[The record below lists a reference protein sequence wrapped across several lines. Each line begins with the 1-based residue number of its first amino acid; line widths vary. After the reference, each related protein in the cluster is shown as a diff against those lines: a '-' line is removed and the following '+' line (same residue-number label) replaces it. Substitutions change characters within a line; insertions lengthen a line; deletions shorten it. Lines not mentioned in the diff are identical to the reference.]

1 MEVDRGAKS
10 GPQVNR
16 ITTGT
21 AAPSKT
27 RSAINYILGGPSEEQ
42 YQLKR
47 QQRKILRAA
56 MVKAQVNAIHT
67 GGSHEETKPIDGP
80 ILVLTLCISCFD
92 VHKVLVDPGSKA
104 DLLQLP
110 AFNQIKLSSR
120 MLNLA
125 EKSSLVSMAQKP
137 RHWETLRSLYKQNQ
151 SPNKFCSQ
159 SSKTWGLTMS

>member
-1 MEVDRGAKS
+1 
-10 GPQVNR
+10 
-16 ITTGT
+16 
-21 AAPSKT
+21 
-27 RSAINYILGGPSEEQ
+27 
-42 YQLKR
+42 
-47 QQRKILRAA
+47 

-67 GGSHEETKPIDGP
+67 GGSHEETKPIEGP

-92 VHKVLVDPGSKA
+92 VHKMLVDPGSKA

-120 MLNLA
+120 MLNSA
-125 EKSSLVSMAQKP
+125 EKSSLFSMAQQP

-159 SSKTWGLTMS
+159 SPKTWGLTMS